1 MLYQIRGGMVFMKRL
16 SRSHGVADY
25 DRLGQ
30 YNQDAING
38 FSDEL
43 LDNMLDLVNPGQATV
58 ILDAMAG
65 NGNLTLRLHHYC
77 QRYKLAVPHV
87 TLLEYSRVQ
96 CEAARK
102 HLAAFP
108 VDVVWGDILT
118 RRDLARG
125 MLLPE
130 KTFDRVMIKSGSHE
144 IPLEKQLLLYSNIF
158 RMLKPGGIFV
168 NLGFLF
174 DDVEERDQFR
184 DITRVKDH
192 LAGMQHAV
200 QNRHFLT
207 HDEFYTRLHQAGFV
221 DVHCGKPCHYTIHSS
236 VAVQAYFLEDVRE
249 SAHAELQACQAKAL
263 LLRRRGRIHF
273 HGDSST
279 MICPGEITVA
289 RRPETR
295 ETFETT
301 GADWTFRSP

>member
-1 MLYQIRGGMVFMKRL
+1 MMYRIRGGIVLMQRL
-16 SRSHGVADY
+16 SRRHEVADY

-65 NGNLTLRLHHYC
+65 NGNLALRLYDYC
-77 QRYKLAVPHV
+77 QRYEFAVPRV
-87 TLLEYSRVQ
+87 TVLEYSQVQ
-96 CEAARK
+96 CEAASK
-102 HLAAFP
+102 HLAALP
-108 VDVVWGDILT
+108 ADVVWGDILT
-118 RRDLARG
+118 RRDLASG

-130 KTFDRVMIKSGSHE
+130 ETFDRVMMKSGSHE
-144 IPLEKQLLLYSNIF
+144 IPLEQQQLLYTNIF

-184 DITRVKDH
+184 EIARVKDH

-207 HDEFYTRLHQAGFV
+207 RNELYTRLDHAGFV
-221 DVHCGKPCHYTIHSS
+221 NVHCGKPCNYTIDSS
-236 VAVQAYFLEDVRE
+236 IVAQAYFPDDVLG
-249 SAHAELQACQAKAL
+249 SIYAEFQACQAKAL
-263 LLRRRGRIHF
+263 LLRRRGHIHF

-279 MICPGEITVA
+279 MTCPGEITVA
-289 RRPETR
+289 RRP
-295 ETFETT
+295 
-301 GADWTFRSP
+301 A